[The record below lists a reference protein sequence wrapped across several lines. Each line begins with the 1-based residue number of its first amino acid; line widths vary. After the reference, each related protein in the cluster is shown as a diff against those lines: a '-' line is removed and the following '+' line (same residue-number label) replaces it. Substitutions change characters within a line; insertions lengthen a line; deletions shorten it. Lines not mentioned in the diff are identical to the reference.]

1 MSDTPITEGMM
12 ERAAQHLLSKPQTT
26 VEGAVITFM
35 EVVTDEVIALER
47 RLKAAEAEN
56 AALRE
61 DAERYRWL
69 RKFEVD
75 SFFASGKAKRLDV
88 AIDKA
93 RNE

>member
-35 EVVTDEVIALER
+35 DVVTDEVIALEL

-61 DAERYRWL
+61 AL
-69 RKFEVD
+69 KQ
-75 SFFASGKAKRLDV
+75 AMKA
-88 AIDKA
+88 AIDAA
-93 RNE
+93 RKE